1 MPTLLQIDSCLG
13 VGSTGRI
20 TESIG
25 ALAMERG
32 WDCYIAHGSRY
43 AGSTKMHSIPVVTK
57 LGEYRHALRS
67 LLFDAHG
74 LGSVCET
81 KRLIRKIEQIKPDI
95 IHLHC
100 VHGYYLNYKVL
111 FEYLN
116 STDIPVVWTF
126 HDCWAFTGHCAHFYN
141 AGCLKW
147 KDECGNCP
155 LLNDYPRAFMDN
167 SKRNYKLKK
176 KLFEKNH
183 NLHIVSVSEWLSSL
197 VKESFL
203 KGKDNMV
210 INNGIDIN
218 MFSPSPSSE
227 EKPYILGVA
236 SSWNQSKG
244 LFDFYKIR
252 EKLSEEEYDIII
264 VGLTKEQIQNLPR
277 GIKGISRT
285 ESVSALAELY
295 SGAFVFVNPTYADSF
310 PTVNIEALAC
320 GTPVITYRTGGSP
333 EIIDENTG
341 IVVEQGDID
350 ALVRAIRHLKD
361 EPIASESCRF
371 RAVSRYDKKE
381 RFMDYIRLYEKLLN
395 KKK

>member
-1 MPTLLQIDSCLG
+1 MPRLLQIDSCLG

-57 LGEYRHALRS
+57 AGEYRHALKS
-67 LLFDAHG
+67 MLFDAHG

-81 KRLIRKIEQIKPDI
+81 KRLLRKIEQIKPDI

-147 KDECGNCP
+147 KDGCGNCP
-155 LLNDYPRAFMDN
+155 LLNAYPRALMDN

-197 VKESFL
+197 VRESFL

-218 MFSPSPSSE
+218 TFSPSPSSE

-236 SSWNQSKG
+236 SSWNQNKG

-264 VGLTKEQIQNLPR
+264 VGLTKEQIQDLPR
-277 GIKGISRT
+277 GIKGVSRT

-295 SGAFVFVNPTYADSF
+295 SGAFAFVNPTYADSF
-310 PTVNIEALAC
+310 PTVNMEALAC

-341 IVVEQGDID
+341 IVIEQGDID
-350 ALVRAIRHLKD
+350 AIVRAIRHLKD
-361 EPIASESCRF
+361 APIASEACRL

-381 RFMDYIRLYEKLLN
+381 RFMDYIRLYEKILN
-395 KKK
+395 ERK

>member
-1 MPTLLQIDSCLG
+1 MPKLLQIDSCLG

-57 LGEYRHALRS
+57 VGEHRHALRS

-126 HDCWAFTGHCAHFYN
+126 HDCWAFTGHCALFYN

-277 GIKGISRT
+277 GIKGMSRT

-333 EIIDENTG
+333 EIIDESTG

-361 EPIASESCRF
+361 EHIASESCRL

>member
-264 VGLTKEQIQNLPR
+264 VGLTKEQIQDLPP
-277 GIKGISRT
+277 GIKGVSRT

-295 SGAFVFVNPTYADSF
+295 SGAFAFVNPTYADSF
-310 PTVNIEALAC
+310 PTVNMEALAC

-333 EIIDENTG
+333 EIIDESTG

-350 ALVRAIRHLKD
+350 AIVRAIRHLKD
-361 EPIASESCRF
+361 APIASEACRL

-381 RFMDYIRLYEKLLN
+381 RFMDYIRLYEKILN
-395 KKK
+395 ERK

>member
-57 LGEYRHALRS
+57 AGEYRHALKS
-67 LLFDAHG
+67 MLFDAHG

-81 KRLIRKIEQIKPDI
+81 KRLLRKIEQIKPDI

-100 VHGYYLNYKVL
+100 IHGYYLNYKIL

-116 STDIPVVWTF
+116 STNIPVVWTF

-147 KDECGNCP
+147 KDGCGNCP
-155 LLNDYPRAFMDN
+155 LLNAYPRALMDN

-197 VKESFL
+197 VRESFL
-203 KGKDNMV
+203 KETDNMV

-218 MFSPSPSSE
+218 TFSPSQSSG
-227 EKPYILGVA
+227 EKPYVLGVA

-252 EKLSEEEYDIII
+252 EKLSEEEYDIMI
-264 VGLTKEQIQNLPR
+264 VGLTKEQIQDLPR
-277 GIKGISRT
+277 GIKGVSRT

-295 SGAFVFVNPTYADSF
+295 SGAFAFVNPTYADSF
-310 PTVNIEALAC
+310 PTVNMEALAC

-333 EIIDENTG
+333 EIIDESTG

-350 ALVRAIRHLKD
+350 ALVKAIIHLKD
-361 EPIASESCRF
+361 EPIASEACRL
-371 RAVSRYDKKE
+371 RAVSCYDQKE
-381 RFMDYIRLYEKLLN
+381 RFMDYIRLYEKILN
-395 KKK
+395 EKK